1 MSKLSATERQGQIVT
16 LLTENGTMKITDL
29 AQRFEVSR
37 ETIRRDLNTL
47 NETGAIKKW
56 FGGAIIKQDFRVDRV
71 ETRLGEH
78 TAEKQRICEKALELI
93 PAESV
98 LFLDTGSTCLC
109 LAKLLREQHG
119 HTVIT
124 NSLPVLH
131 ELMDSDHRLIITGG
145 DYNAK
150 LMGVVGMQT
159 VNFLE
164 GIKFGLAFLGSS
176 GFDQHQGPA
185 GNRFEDSQIKTTV
198 IKNAQSGI
206 VLCDSSKATCT
217 ALTQYAS
224 WRDIDYLI
232 TDKGISEDTLA
243 RLQEM
248 TTVIVV

>member
-1 MSKLSATERQGQIVT
+1 MAKLSATERQEQIVT

-37 ETIRRDLNTL
+37 ETIRRDLNAL
-47 NETGAIKKW
+47 HETGSIKKW
-56 FGGAIIKQDFRVDRV
+56 FGGAILKQDFRVDRV

-78 TAEKQRICEKALELI
+78 AAEKQRICAKAMEFI
-93 PAESV
+93 PDESV
-98 LFLDTGSTCLC
+98 IFLDTGSTCLC
-109 LAKLLREQHG
+109 LAKLLKDQRG
-119 HTVIT
+119 HTIIT
-124 NSLPVLH
+124 NSLPIIH
-131 ELMDSDHRLIITGG
+131 ELMDSNHRLIVAGG
-145 DYNAK
+145 DYNAT
-150 LMGVVGMQT
+150 LMGMVGMQT

-164 GIKFGLAFLGSS
+164 SIKFGVAFLGSS

-198 IKNAQSGI
+198 IKNAQTGI

-224 WRDIDYLI
+224 WRDIDYMI

-243 RLQEM
+243 RLEEM
-248 TTVIVV
+248 TTVVVT